1 MLRVNVY
8 ILLRLSKC
16 YAIHDPVNHR
26 TGAYVMSNRAYLGRT
41 RQPQIW
47 GRGGFA
53 LHHTVADNLWGRRRG
68 SEPPTPR
75 SSHMF
80 SVGAS
85 SRNSSAVQALQTI
98 ETGQSCPRLSSGIHL
113 NRLWSL
119 AHVIR
124 LIGLFCSVW
133 AVGRAPLLS
142 HDLCDYSICGAEPPD
157 KRHHQRRKARNPRPE
172 GTTSTRQQ
180 ADNSLIVQKSD
191 TPILSFLC
199 LHNPPRQQWSSLPC
213 AIAHL
218 AQAPPSERFFQLKRL
233 KGAGNIT

>member
-1 MLRVNVY
+1 
-8 ILLRLSKC
+8 
-16 YAIHDPVNHR
+16 
-26 TGAYVMSNRAYLGRT
+26 
-41 RQPQIW
+41 
-47 GRGGFA
+47 
-53 LHHTVADNLWGRRRG
+53 
-68 SEPPTPR
+68 
-75 SSHMF
+75 MF

-98 ETGQSCPRLSSGIHL
+98 EAGQSCPRLSSGIHL
-113 NRLWSL
+113 NRL
-119 AHVIR
+119 
-124 LIGLFCSVW
+124 CVW

-142 HDLCDYSICGAEPPD
+142 HDLFDYSICGAEPPD

-180 ADNSLIVQKSD
+180 ADNSLIVQNSD

-218 AQAPPSERFFQLKRL
+218 AQAPPSERFFQLR
-233 KGAGNIT
+233 G